1 LQPNNSLSQ
10 QGDFIDTENG
20 KKSVALKMLRDSENS
35 NLPRRQSGVAWE
47 IGRRRSKM
55 LVKDK
60 VIVVTGAGSGMG
72 RELTLE
78 LVRRGAK
85 VAAVDLREETL
96 EQTQT
101 LATNLGGKVEIFVM
115 DVSDAKAVSE
125 LPVKVEI
132 ALGSA
137 DALINNAGIIQP
149 FVKVNDL
156 SLEDASRVMRINF
169 DGPLMLIKSFLPGLI
184 AKTEAHLLNVS
195 SMGAYA
201 PVPGQSVYGASKA
214 ALKLLTEGLRSEL
227 KPTGVGV
234 TIVFPGAI
242 ATNIAVNSGMV
253 IPEGAA
259 ENSKQKTTAADVAAK
274 QMVDAIEKNSPR
286 VVIGQDAKIMDLLSR
301 LNPVKAAD
309 TIYKQMAN
317 LLG

>member
-1 LQPNNSLSQ
+1 MQ
-10 QGDFIDTENG
+10 
-20 KKSVALKMLRDSENS
+20 
-35 NLPRRQSGVAWE
+35 
-47 IGRRRSKM
+47 
-55 LVKDK
+55 VKDK
-60 VIVVTGAGSGMG
+60 VVVVTGAGSGMG

-101 LATNLGGKVEIFVM
+101 LAANLGSKVEIFVM
-115 DVSDAKAVSE
+115 DVSDAKAVAE
-125 LPVKVEI
+125 LPAKVEK

-149 FVKVNDL
+149 FVRVNDL
-156 SLEDASRVMRINF
+156 ELEDAHRVMRINF
-169 DGPLMLIKSFLPGLI
+169 DGPLMLIKAFLPGLI
-184 AKTEAHLLNVS
+184 AKPEAHLMNVS

-259 ENSKQKTTAADVAAK
+259 ENSKQKTTAANVAAK
-274 QMVDAIEKNSPR
+274 QMVDAIEKNKPR
-286 VVIGQDAKIMDLLSR
+286 ITIGQDAKIMDILSR